1 MTRREYEVLHLTPGG
16 PVYVFTQSALHY
28 DLGDTSSS
36 QDYDYLSFQ
45 SKVRRGIFG
54 EREKNNMFCQI
65 IIFSLTPLLRR
76 WTMSVWS

>member
-1 MTRREYEVLHLTPGG
+1 MPLYCTVLYCTVTRREYEVLHLTPGG

-45 SKVRRGIFG
+45 SKVRR
-54 EREKNNMFCQI
+54 EYSSSAKRKE
-65 IIFSLTPLLRR
+65 
-76 WTMSVWS
+76 

>member
-45 SKVRRGIFG
+45 SKVRRKILGK
-54 EREKNNMFCQI
+54 EKRMIC
-65 IIFSLTPLLRR
+65 SAK
-76 WTMSVWS
+76 